1 MKTLVV
7 SYAVALT
14 VLAIVDALWLGV
26 VAREFYKSRLGDML
40 QDKPVWSAAIL
51 FYLVHAVGIAV
62 FAVPPALAAGTWW
75 SALLYGGLFGFCV
88 YAAYDLTNLA
98 TLRGWPLAVSVVDL
112 AWGAAAT
119 AVATV
124 AAYLIVKP

>member
-26 VAREFYKSRLGDML
+26 VAREFYKTRLGDML
-40 QDKPVWSAAIL
+40 QDRPVWSAAIL

-62 FAVPPALAAGTWW
+62 FAVPPSLASGTWW
-75 SALLYGGLFGFCV
+75 NALLYGGLFGFCV

-112 AWGAAAT
+112 AWGAVAT